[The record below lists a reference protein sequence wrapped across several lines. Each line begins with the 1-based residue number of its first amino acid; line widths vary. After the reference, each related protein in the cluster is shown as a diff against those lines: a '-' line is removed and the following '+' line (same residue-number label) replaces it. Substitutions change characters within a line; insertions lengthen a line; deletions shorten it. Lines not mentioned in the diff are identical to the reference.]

1 MAVKETDTLSL
12 NLEDVIKI
20 KKSFIQYYEHLLLG
34 LDKNLKHSFIL
45 KERALKACLVQRI
58 QYKIEEKKKNEIDI
72 RKVRKD
78 RKYKIKEIMLTE
90 LDVITLN
97 ESADD

>member
-20 KKSFIQYYEHLLLG
+20 KKSFIQYYGHLLMG

-45 KERALKACLVQRI
+45 KERALKACL
-58 QYKIEEKKKNEIDI
+58 E
-72 RKVRKD
+72 
-78 RKYKIKEIMLTE
+78 
-90 LDVITLN
+90 
-97 ESADD
+97 

>member
-45 KERALKACLVQRI
+45 KERALKQCLDQRKK
-58 QYKIEEKKKNEIDI
+58 YKIEEKKKNEIDM
-72 RKVRKD
+72 KNVRKE
-78 RKYKIKEIMLTE
+78 RKY
-90 LDVITLN
+90 
-97 ESADD
+97 

>member
-12 NLEDVIKI
+12 NLEDVVKI

-45 KERALKACLVQRI
+45 KERALKQCL
-58 QYKIEEKKKNEIDI
+58 E
-72 RKVRKD
+72 
-78 RKYKIKEIMLTE
+78 
-90 LDVITLN
+90 
-97 ESADD
+97 